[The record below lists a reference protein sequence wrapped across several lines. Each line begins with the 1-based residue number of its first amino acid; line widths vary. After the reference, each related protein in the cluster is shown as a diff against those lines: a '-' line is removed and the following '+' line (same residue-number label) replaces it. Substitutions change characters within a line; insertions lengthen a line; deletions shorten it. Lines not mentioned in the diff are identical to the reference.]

1 MRIHW
6 LSILAGLFLATAAAC
21 TPGGAN
27 TIVPSETVKLSNTI
41 VPIKSEGVVAGSVMI
56 GPICPV
62 EPCTQEI
69 GDTYSSRQLQLQSES
84 ASGILVPL
92 RSDGTFRASVPV
104 GEYVVTVS
112 NCDFLGCSTSLP
124 VTVVITDGE
133 TSDLR
138 IDIDT
143 GIRSVA
149 RAETSYARL
158 IDDLRGAGAD
168 VAPDS
173 DIIRPF
179 FGVTG
184 QVLTVNGND
193 VQVFEFPSVD
203 AAQAEAAKV
212 APDGSSIG
220 ASMVNWVA
228 SPHFYSS
235 GSLIVLYV
243 GDDENVQFLLA
254 DSLGHQFAGLVSTA
268 RGQDEVSA
276 GADVTARREL
286 SSRLGVATEDLSL
299 VRSQETEHGSGGL
312 GCPDAGALYTEAVV
326 PGYVL
331 LYELNG
337 LRYP

>member
-1 MRIHW
+1 MRTRLLIF
-6 LSILAGLFLATAAAC
+6 LAGLILLAVAAC
-21 TPGGAN
+21 SSEEPVVQSPGGPLG
-27 TIVPSETVKLSNTI
+27 TL
-41 VPIKSEGVVAGSVMI
+41 AGSVTI
-56 GPICPV
+56 GPLCPV
-62 EPCTQEI
+62 EPCANEN

-84 ASGILVPL
+84 SSGILVPL

-168 VAPDS
+168 VAPSS
-173 DIIRPF
+173 DIIQPF

-203 AAQAEAAKV
+203 AAQAEVNLRMHGGKRTRRGDHF
-212 APDGSSIG
+212 PDEHVRTCHGFNAGPDPEAITGRAFQSDG
-220 ASMVNWVA
+220 HPM
-228 SPHFYSS
+228 P
-235 GSLIVLYV
+235 VL
-243 GDDENVQFLLA
+243 DRWI
-254 DSLGHQFAGLVSTA
+254 HQALESVEGL
-268 RGQDEVSA
+268 
-276 GADVTARREL
+276 
-286 SSRLGVATEDLSL
+286 
-299 VRSQETEHGSGGL
+299 
-312 GCPDAGALYTEAVV
+312 
-326 PGYVL
+326 
-331 LYELNG
+331 
-337 LRYP
+337 